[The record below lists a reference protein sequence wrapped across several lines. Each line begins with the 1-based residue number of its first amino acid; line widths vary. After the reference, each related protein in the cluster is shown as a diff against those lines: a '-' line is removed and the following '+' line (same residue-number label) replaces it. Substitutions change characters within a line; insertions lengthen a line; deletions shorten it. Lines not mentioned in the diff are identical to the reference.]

1 MATANLKDIKRRI
14 KSVESTM
21 QITKAMELVASS
33 KLRRAK
39 EKAERAEPFFNMLY
53 QMMCQIVAE
62 SGDFQSTFL
71 QHHTGGAVL
80 LIAIAGDRGLA
91 GGFNS
96 NVFKQ
101 VQIRM
106 EELQTAGREPV
117 VIAIGRKAV
126 EYFQRRNVRI
136 LAEFEN
142 IGEDITVYKALDIAE
157 RIVTLYEK
165 GDIQAVELIYTNY
178 VSPLVQEAHHMHVMP
193 VEHLEHAPGGYHAL
207 TTYEPS
213 QEAVFD
219 ALIPKYLAGML
230 YCAVIESFAAE
241 QAARR
246 LAMENATD
254 NATEMI
260 TDLSLVYNRARQSAI
275 TQEITE
281 IVSGAN
287 AQS

>member
-213 QEAVFD
+213 PEAVFD

-287 AQS
+287 EQS

>member
-14 KSVESTM
+14 KSVGSTM

-33 KLRRAK
+33 KLRHAK

-165 GDIQAVELIYTNY
+165 GDVQAVELIYTNY

-213 QEAVFD
+213 PEAVFD

-254 NATEMI
+254 NATVMI

>member
-207 TTYEPS
+207 TTYEPAP
-213 QEAVFD
+213 EAVFD

>member
-80 LIAIAGDRGLA
+80 LITIAGDRGLA

-106 EELQTAGREPV
+106 EELRTAGREPV

-213 QEAVFD
+213 PEAVFD

>member
-213 QEAVFD
+213 PEAVFD

-287 AQS
+287 AQC

>member
-1 MATANLKDIKRRI
+1 M
-14 KSVESTM
+14 
-21 QITKAMELVASS
+21 
-33 KLRRAK
+33 
-39 EKAERAEPFFNMLY
+39 
-53 QMMCQIVAE
+53 
-62 SGDFQSTFL
+62 
-71 QHHTGGAVL
+71 
-80 LIAIAGDRGLA
+80 
-91 GGFNS
+91 
-96 NVFKQ
+96 
-101 VQIRM
+101 
-106 EELQTAGREPV
+106 
-117 VIAIGRKAV
+117 
-126 EYFQRRNVRI
+126 RI

-165 GDIQAVELIYTNY
+165 GDVQAVELIYTNY

-213 QEAVFD
+213 PEAVFD

>member
-1 MATANLKDIKRRI
+1 MAGASMKDIKLRI

-165 GDIQAVELIYTNY
+165 GDVQAVELIYTNY

-213 QEAVFD
+213 PEAVFD

>member
-213 QEAVFD
+213 PEAVFD

-287 AQS
+287 AQR

>member
-106 EELQTAGREPV
+106 EELRTAGREPV

-213 QEAVFD
+213 PEAVFD
-219 ALIPKYLAGML
+219 ALISKYLAGML

>member
-101 VQIRM
+101 VQIRR

-165 GDIQAVELIYTNY
+165 GDVQAVELIYTNY

-213 QEAVFD
+213 PEAVFD

>member
-1 MATANLKDIKRRI
+1 
-14 KSVESTM
+14 
-21 QITKAMELVASS
+21 
-33 KLRRAK
+33 
-39 EKAERAEPFFNMLY
+39 
-53 QMMCQIVAE
+53 
-62 SGDFQSTFL
+62 
-71 QHHTGGAVL
+71 
-80 LIAIAGDRGLA
+80 
-91 GGFNS
+91 
-96 NVFKQ
+96 
-101 VQIRM
+101 M

-165 GDIQAVELIYTNY
+165 GDVQAVELIYTNY

-213 QEAVFD
+213 PEAVFD

>member
-106 EELQTAGREPV
+106 EELRTAGREPV

-213 QEAVFD
+213 PEAVFD

>member
-193 VEHLEHAPGGYHAL
+193 VEHLEYAPGGYHAL

-213 QEAVFD
+213 PEAVFD

>member
-91 GGFNS
+91 GGVNS

-106 EELQTAGREPV
+106 EELRTAGREPV

-165 GDIQAVELIYTNY
+165 GDVQAVELIYTNY

-213 QEAVFD
+213 PEAVCD

>member
-21 QITKAMELVASS
+21 QITKARELVASS

-213 QEAVFD
+213 PEAVFD

>member
-106 EELQTAGREPV
+106 EELQTAGRESV

-213 QEAVFD
+213 PEAVFD

>member
-106 EELQTAGREPV
+106 EELRTAGREPV

-178 VSPLVQEAHHMHVMP
+178 VSPLV
-193 VEHLEHAPGGYHAL
+193 
-207 TTYEPS
+207 
-213 QEAVFD
+213 
-219 ALIPKYLAGML
+219 
-230 YCAVIESFAAE
+230 
-241 QAARR
+241 
-246 LAMENATD
+246 
-254 NATEMI
+254 
-260 TDLSLVYNRARQSAI
+260 LSLI
-275 TQEITE
+275 HI
-281 IVSGAN
+281 
-287 AQS
+287 

>member
-1 MATANLKDIKRRI
+1 MATANLKDIKRRT

-193 VEHLEHAPGGYHAL
+193 VEHLEYAPGGYHAL

-213 QEAVFD
+213 PEAVFD

>member
-39 EKAERAEPFFNMLY
+39 EKAERAEPFFNLLY

-213 QEAVFD
+213 PEAVFD

>member
-142 IGEDITVYKALDIAE
+142 IGEDITVYKALDIVE

-213 QEAVFD
+213 PEAVFD

>member
-62 SGDFQSTFL
+62 SGDFRSTFL

-106 EELQTAGREPV
+106 EELRTAGREPV

-213 QEAVFD
+213 PEAVFD